1 MGRLIYASLVVLAA
15 CGGSTPT
22 ARVPLSDSEP
32 VVVPDSD
39 YTTTDSG
46 VKFFDIRVGTG
57 QQFTIG
63 ATVVVD

>member
-15 CGGSTPT
+15 YGGSTPT

-32 VVVPDSD
+32 VVVPD
-39 YTTTDSG
+39 YPTTDSG